1 MGQVI
6 LCWDIIKKEMIA
18 NHFDKAAANDNAE
31 MVMVMRLQRLLTPEE
46 GLEFTNCLSYK
57 PRPAGN
63 IASRYLLG

>member
-31 MVMVMRLQRLLTPEE
+31 NGYGDKAAKVVD
-46 GLEFTNCLSYK
+46 
-57 PRPAGN
+57 
-63 IASRYLLG
+63 SRGRT